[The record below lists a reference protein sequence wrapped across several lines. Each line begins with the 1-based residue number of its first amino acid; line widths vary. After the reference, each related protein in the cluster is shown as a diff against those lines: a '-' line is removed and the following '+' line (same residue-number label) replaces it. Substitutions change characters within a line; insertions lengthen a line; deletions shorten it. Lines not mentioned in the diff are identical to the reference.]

1 MNACLNRLAAICP
14 AVATALVLG
23 LMTALPARADPP
35 IWTVRDAD
43 TEMVLFGSVHSLPP
57 GIQWRSPQLE
67 RALAQADLVVFE
79 ILTPEGE
86 EETAAF
92 YGPMFRQMLAERP
105 LNTVLS
111 PPTYARVQAA
121 ATSLNLPPEALNMM
135 RPWAV
140 ALLLDQ
146 DQQADLGRS
155 GDLGV
160 DTQIEAGLAAGRR
173 TEALDT
179 DALLQASIQAFA
191 EFGDAEGEAMIL
203 EVLNTRDVE
212 KTLDLTVERSWAQG
226 ELGPLLEEVAT
237 MKREAPLLY
246 QVLLIDRNRGWLP
259 ALIRMMRLERRVVV
273 VAGAA
278 HMVGDEGLPALM
290 RRVGYQVEGPGL

>member
-1 MNACLNRLAAICP
+1 MCFRLLQSLLVAGLIAVGLLATPAA
-14 AVATALVLG
+14 AQ
-23 LMTALPARADPP
+23 ADPP
-35 IWTVRDAD
+35 IWIVRDAD

-57 GIQWRSPQLE
+57 GISWRSPELE
-67 RALAQADLVVFE
+67 AALTRADLVVFE
-79 ILTPEGE
+79 ILTPDNPE
-86 EETAAF
+86 EQAAL
-92 YGPMFRQMLAERP
+92 YEPMFRQMLADRP
-105 LNTVLS
+105 LDSVLS
-111 PPTYARVQAA
+111 AETYARVLATAA
-121 ATSLNLPPEALNMM
+121 SLNLPPESLNRM

-160 DTQIEAGLAAGRR
+160 DTQIEAALPEGRR

-179 DALLQASIQAFA
+179 DALLLASIQAYA
-191 EFGDAEGEAMIL
+191 TFGDSEGEAMIL
-203 EVLNTRDVE
+203 EVLNTRDRE
-212 KTLDLTVERSWAQG
+212 KVLDLTVERAWSRG
-226 ELGPLLEEVAT
+226 ELGPLLEEVAE

-278 HMVGDEGLPALM
+278 HMVGEEGLPAMM

>member
-1 MNACLNRLAAICP
+1 MSLGHLKSLLVSGIAAG
-14 AVATALVLG
+14 LVLVG
-23 LMTALPARADPP
+23 ACPARADPP
-35 IWTVRDAD
+35 IWTIRDAD

-57 GIQWRSPQLE
+57 GINWRSSELE
-67 RALAQADLVVFE
+67 AALANADLVVFE
-79 ILTPEGE
+79 ILTPENE
-86 EETAAF
+86 EDEAAL
-92 YGPMFRQMLAERP
+92 YEPMYRQMLAERP

-111 PPTYARVQAA
+111 PSTYARVEAA
-121 ATSLNLPPEALNMM
+121 ATRLDIAPGALNLM

-146 DQQADLGRS
+146 GGQADLGRS

-160 DTQIEAGLAAGRR
+160 DNLIEDSLPDGRR

-179 DALLQASIQAFA
+179 DALLLASIQAYA
-191 EFGDAEGEAMIL
+191 AFGDADGEALIL
-203 EVLNTRDVE
+203 EVLNARDEVD
-212 KTLDLTVERSWAQG
+212 TLDLTVENAWVRG
-226 ELGPLLEEVAT
+226 ELGPLLEEVAE

-259 ALIRMMRLERRVVV
+259 ALIRMMRMERRVVV

-278 HMVGDEGLPALM
+278 HMVGEESLPALM
-290 RRVGYQVEGPGL
+290 QRVGYQVEGPGF